1 VQLIASFTRFAMQ
14 QSSSQVPTEYLS
26 MLTDAPVKESIVIT
40 PVKVSL
46 ACTDVITHCHVVPPV
61 LVNVPTVV
69 EVKVVVVI
77 SLVKF
82 AGVGCPSNTAV
93 NVLQSA
99 EIVTLVIEVIAIR
112 T

>member
-1 VQLIASFTRFAMQ
+1 
-14 QSSSQVPTEYLS
+14 
-26 MLTDAPVKESIVIT
+26 
-40 PVKVSL
+40 
-46 ACTDVITHCHVVPPV
+46 V

-69 EVKVVVVI
+69 ELKVVVVI

-99 EIVTLVIEVIAIR
+99 EIVTLVMEVIAIEVNLNVKIIKSR
-112 T
+112 GFDSPTFKF